1 MKLVIAIIQPTKLE
15 AVREALDKSDVERI
29 TVCDAQTFG
38 RRPELTEMFR
48 GRKSTISPLRK
59 VVLEVV
65 VNDDFLDRTIKTI
78 SDTARTGVEG
88 TLGDGKIFVLPADQ
102 AIQLGDAS
110 RGPGAV

>member
-78 SDTARTGVEG
+78 SDTARTGAEG